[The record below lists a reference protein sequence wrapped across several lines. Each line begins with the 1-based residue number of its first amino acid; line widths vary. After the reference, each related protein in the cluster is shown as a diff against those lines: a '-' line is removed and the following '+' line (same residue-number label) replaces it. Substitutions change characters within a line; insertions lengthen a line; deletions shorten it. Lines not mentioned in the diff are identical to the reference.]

1 MVAGRYTCA
10 ALVKFKLPV
19 LSLFIFM
26 ETARSSFLYILPQNI
41 TMQYARIAFIVI
53 IGVALPNQIKL
64 GEMQLTLLTQL
75 A

>member
-1 MVAGRYTCA
+1 
-10 ALVKFKLPV
+10 
-19 LSLFIFM
+19 M

-75 A
+75 TESQLGALDALAQYED